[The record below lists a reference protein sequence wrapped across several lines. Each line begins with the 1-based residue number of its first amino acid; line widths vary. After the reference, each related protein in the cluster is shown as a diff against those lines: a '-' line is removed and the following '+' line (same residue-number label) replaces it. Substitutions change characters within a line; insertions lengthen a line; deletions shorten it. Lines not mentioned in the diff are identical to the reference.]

1 MVINAIQID
10 VEIAR
15 FSLDEFV
22 LQTLQWFTNVSL
34 LLSFYQ
40 LYQVG
45 NISQR
50 VNLTS
55 RHFSIIYFFLLLKYR
70 NKWQFSN

>member
-22 LQTLQWFTNVSL
+22 LQTVQWFTNVSL

-40 LYQVG
+40 LY
-45 NISQR
+45 
-50 VNLTS
+50 
-55 RHFSIIYFFLLLKYR
+55 
-70 NKWQFSN
+70 